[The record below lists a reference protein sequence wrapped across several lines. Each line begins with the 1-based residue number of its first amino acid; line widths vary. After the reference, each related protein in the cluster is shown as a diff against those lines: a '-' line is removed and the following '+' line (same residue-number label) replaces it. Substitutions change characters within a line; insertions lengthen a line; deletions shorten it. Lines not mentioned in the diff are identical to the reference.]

1 MATHSSILTW
11 EILGTEEPGGLQ
23 SVESPTV
30 GCDGATNTF
39 FGWKS
44 FRRASELVNLC
55 SEETRLMMDD
65 GKAQVKQVEH
75 AQRLQPDV
83 PDSLPP
89 G

>member
-1 MATHSSILTW
+1 
-11 EILGTEEPGGLQ
+11 
-23 SVESPTV
+23 
-30 GCDGATNTF
+30 
-39 FGWKS
+39 
-44 FRRASELVNLC
+44 
-55 SEETRLMMDD
+55 MMDD